1 MQGYIKLFRKLVDW
15 EWYGDPVVKSVFIDL
30 LINANYKV
38 KQWQGQTVNP
48 GELVTSVS
56 SIAERNGLSVQQ
68 VRTALKKLEKTGE
81 INKRST
87 NKNTLIIVL
96 NYRRYQELS
105 DCETEDC
112 NKQATNNQQSNN
124 NQSTT
129 TKKDKNVK
137 KEKNEEKERVNTN
150 ISSLKSELFTPPSR
164 SQVHQYILDN
174 HLNVDAQR
182 FIDYYSSNG
191 WIVGRTPMKDWK
203 AMLRNWSR
211 SEKEKRSK
219 SLEGL
224 GSKPTYDIDEI
235 ERRAIYNDNYEV

>member
-105 DCETEDC
+105 DCEAEDC
-112 NKQATNNQQSNN
+112 NKQTTNNQQSNN

-129 TKKDKNVK
+129 TKKV
-137 KEKNEEKERVNTN
+137 
-150 ISSLKSELFTPPSR
+150 
-164 SQVHQYILDN
+164 
-174 HLNVDAQR
+174 
-182 FIDYYSSNG
+182 
-191 WIVGRTPMKDWK
+191 
-203 AMLRNWSR
+203 
-211 SEKEKRSK
+211 RSK
-219 SLEGL
+219 ESKEYITSTTREKLVELYPPEYLTDEWLNTGL
-224 GSKPTYDIDEI
+224 TMAEYCYLNEHMSSEAYDKYFYKVQEYSDCKDRFNTILRWAKLDGEF
-235 ERRAIYNDNYEV
+235 Y